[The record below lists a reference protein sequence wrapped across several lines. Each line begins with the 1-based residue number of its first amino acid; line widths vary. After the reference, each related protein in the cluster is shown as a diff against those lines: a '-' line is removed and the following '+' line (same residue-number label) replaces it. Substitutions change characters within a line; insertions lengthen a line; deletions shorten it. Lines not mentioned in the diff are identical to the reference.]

1 MVGNVAG
8 ICVKD
13 VLHNL
18 YEKFSESHDLKPT
31 KSHKMFRSAV
41 LRPRGKTFRNKEPIP
56 DQRIYKDRT
65 LEVGIVVDKMLF
77 LKMKVCKFGL

>member
-1 MVGNVAG
+1 MKKIA
-8 ICVKD
+8 K
-13 VLHNL
+13 
-18 YEKFSESHDLKPT
+18 KKKPITVMKKASRKINPKCKT

-41 LRPRGKTFRNKEPIP
+41 LRPRGKTFRDKEPIP